1 MWICYICTQKLVFL
15 IMSPFSE
22 NGGIYEH
29 LANLKLSNDA
39 FRWCLVSINTFQV
52 KIT

>member
-1 MWICYICTQKLVFL
+1 MDTYCTKIVLFL
-15 IMSPFSE
+15 IMSPFNE

-39 FRWCLVSINTFQV
+39 FRWCLVSINTLEI
-52 KIT
+52 KIS